1 MFFQKIVQTENISQ
15 WVAKQIEA
23 TREVVKYGWDIEV
36 RPHKKQRSYQQN
48 RYLMAVMENIIKF
61 YNDTGFM
68 PQGCASWAM
77 RTDVQKEYW
86 KARLGVG
93 STAKLSTTEFCDFVD
108 KIQGTMAAESGGEY
122 EIITPPD
129 AYMES
134 LVATMEVKNV

>member
-1 MFFQKIVQTENISQ
+1 MFFQNIVATDSISA
-15 WVAKQIEA
+15 WVAKQIDA
-23 TREVVKYGWDIEV
+23 TRGAVKYGWDVDV
-36 RPHKKQRSYQQN
+36 RPHKKPRTAAQN

-129 AYMES
+129 EYIEMI
-134 LVATMEVKNV
+134 NRG